1 MSPLLAA
8 ALGMGAG
15 LGLLVAVFGVFPP
28 RTPLV
33 EALAALAPHAEPE
46 PLTAEP
52 GEPGWAA
59 RLGRR
64 LAPTVAAC
72 GLPTAAVRRDLRVLG
87 RDVSVHRA
95 EQAACA
101 VFGLVLPPLLLI
113 VVTVLV
119 GGMPGV
125 VWPVG
130 AGVVCAAG
138 FAFVPDLN
146 VRAEAKRR
154 REEMRHTLSAFCD
167 LAVISLSGGA
177 GVDQALADA
186 ASVLDGDAAH
196 AVRRA
201 LTDAE
206 LTRVPP
212 WGPLGR
218 LGEEADVA
226 ELRELAATVALAG
239 SEGAKVRAS
248 LAAKA
253 SALRTR
259 QLADAHGEAGQATE
273 RMSLPLVVLFAGFL
287 VFLGFP
293 ALAHVL
299 ESL

>member
-8 ALGMGAG
+8 VLGAGAG
-15 LGLLVAVFGVFPP
+15 LGLLVAVFGAFPP

-33 EALAALAPHAEPE
+33 EALAALVPRHEPE
-46 PLTAEP
+46 PLAAEQA
-52 GEPGWAA
+52 EPGWAA

-64 LAPTVAAC
+64 LAPAVAAC
-72 GLPTAAVRRDLRVLG
+72 GLPTAAVRRDLQVIG
-87 RDVSVHRA
+87 RDLAVHRA
-95 EQAACA
+95 EQAVCA
-101 VFGLVLPPLLLI
+101 LFGLIMPPLLLTA
-113 VVTVLV
+113 VSVLA
-119 GGMPGV
+119 GGGPGM

-130 AGVVCAAG
+130 AGIVCAAG

-146 VRAEAKRR
+146 VRAQAKRR

-167 LAVISLSGGA
+167 LAVIALSGGA

-196 AVRRA
+196 ALRRA
-201 LTDAE
+201 LATAE
-206 LTRVPP
+206 LTRVAP

-218 LGEEADVA
+218 LGEETDVS

-239 SEGAKVRAS
+239 SEGARVRAS

-253 SALRTR
+253 TALRTR
-259 QLADAHGEAGQATE
+259 QLTDAQGEAGQATE

-287 VFLGFP
+287 IFLGYP

-299 ESL
+299 DAL

>member
-8 ALGMGAG
+8 VLGVGAG
-15 LGLLVAVFGVFPP
+15 LGLLVAVFGLVPP

-33 EALAALAPHAEPE
+33 EALAALAPRPEPE
-46 PLTAEP
+46 PLAAEP

-64 LAPTVAAC
+64 LAPAVAAC

-87 RDVSVHRA
+87 REVAVHRA

-101 VFGLVLPPLLLI
+101 LFGLLLPPLLLTA
-113 VVTVLV
+113 VTVLA
-119 GGMPGV
+119 GGTPGV

-130 AGVVCAAG
+130 AGLVCAVG
-138 FAFVPDLN
+138 FGSVPDLN

-177 GVDQALADA
+177 GVDQALDDA

-196 AVRRA
+196 ALRRA
-201 LTDAE
+201 LATAE

-218 LGEEADVA
+218 LGEETDVA

-273 RMSLPLVVLFAGFL
+273 LMSLPLVVLFAGFL
-287 VFLGFP
+287 VLLGFP

>member
-8 ALGMGAG
+8 VLGAGTG
-15 LGLLVAVFGVFPP
+15 LGLLAAVFGLFPP

-33 EALAALAPHAEPE
+33 EALAALAPRTEAEP
-46 PLTAEP
+46 LAAQQS
-52 GEPGWAA
+52 EPGWAA
-59 RLGRR
+59 RVGRR
-64 LAPTVAAC
+64 LAPAVAAC
-72 GLPTAAVRRDLRVLG
+72 GLPTAAVRRDLRVVG
-87 RDVSVHRA
+87 RDVNLHRA
-95 EQAACA
+95 EQAASA
-101 VFGLVLPPLLLI
+101 LFGLILPPALLTT
-113 VVTVLV
+113 VTVLA
-119 GGMPGV
+119 GGTPGL

-130 AGVVCAAG
+130 AGLVSAAA

-167 LAVISLSGGA
+167 LAVIALSGGA

-186 ASVLDGDAAH
+186 TSVLEGQAAQSL
-196 AVRRA
+196 RRA
-201 LTDAE
+201 LATAE
-206 LTRVPP
+206 LTRVAP

-218 LGEEADVA
+218 LGEETDVS
-226 ELRELAATVALAG
+226 ELRELAATVSLAG
-239 SEGAKVRAS
+239 SEGAKVRTS
-248 LAAKA
+248 LVAKA

-287 VFLGFP
+287 VFLGYP

-299 ESL
+299 DAL